1 MTAADQAGIALA
13 AVLAGLA
20 AAAVSDLAGRRTPAH
35 LLRLLACLASAV
47 FALGA
52 AGGPVDLVIGRWLE
66 AEGAGLRLGL
76 NLRGDGIAASA
87 VTSSAA
93 LCLLYPLAQP
103 AMDRVQRAL
112 GAAAA
117 AGTVLLSCAADWL
130 PLLLGWEIAAAAL
143 LLTAARSPAVS
154 GAGARRLLLLTRA
167 GSAALAAAAVTC
179 LAGDPSH
186 GGIDWAAPGAR
197 LLVFAAAVGLGL
209 WPLHQWLLEASPCRA
224 AGAAAGALM
233 VAGAVLLSRV
243 VPGLGPLQPL
253 VFGVGLTTAVA
264 GAAAALASRGILRIP
279 AWIAVAHSGLTA
291 AAMAAGPAAG
301 WLLLAASLCA
311 RLCLSAGAGLAQ
323 AALPAAERL
332 HELRGLAAHLPAA
345 RRLSMAG
352 ALIPVLS
359 LSALWGHALLLGHAR
374 DEYGPLGPGV
384 ILAVLALAA
393 FPVVRFALAPF
404 GGRAPRPA
412 AAEPARPAL
421 PATAGCL
428 AAGLAFAALPALCW
442 WRLTPPPPEGLALA
456 AAAGAAALGV
466 SVLVRRRGAAPDPGP
481 ASAVRRLAAGGFGAG
496 AALRGLS
503 AAGASLGR
511 GLWTLVDG
519 AFIGGAW
526 GALDLVARASGWV
539 LISAQDR
546 RRPLGAAALAAG
558 AALAVLWSMGGR

>member
-1 MTAADQAGIALA
+1 
-13 AVLAGLA
+13 
-20 AAAVSDLAGRRTPAH
+20 
-35 LLRLLACLASAV
+35 
-47 FALGA
+47 
-52 AGGPVDLVIGRWLE
+52 
-66 AEGAGLRLGL
+66 
-76 NLRGDGIAASA
+76 
-87 VTSSAA
+87 
-93 LCLLYPLAQP
+93 
-103 AMDRVQRAL
+103 MDRVQRAL
-112 GAAAA
+112 AAGAA

-130 PLLLGWEIAAAAL
+130 PLLLGWEVAAAAL

-179 LAGDPSH
+179 LAADPSH
-186 GGIDWAAPGAR
+186 AGIDWAAPGAR
-197 LLVFAAAVGLGL
+197 FLVFAAAVGLGL
-209 WPLHQWLLEASPCRA
+209 WPLHQWLLEASPCRS

-233 VAGAVLLSRV
+233 VAGAVLLSRLG
-243 VPGLGPLQPL
+243 PGLGPLQPL

-264 GAAAALASRGILRIP
+264 GAAAALASRGLRRIP
-279 AWIAVAHSGLTA
+279 AWIAVAHSGLAA

-301 WLLLAASLCA
+301 WLLLAAALCA

-345 RRLSMAG
+345 RRLSLAG

-359 LSALWGHALLLGHAR
+359 LSALWGQALLLGHAR

-384 ILAVLALAA
+384 VLAVLALAA

-404 GGRAPRPA
+404 GGTAPRPA

-466 SVLVRRRGAAPDPGP
+466 SVLVRRRGTAPGP
-481 ASAVRRLAAGGFGAG
+481 RPRLGRTPARRGRLRRRRRSPRPLGRGRLPGPRSVDPRGRGPHRRRLGRPRSGRAGLGLGPDQRAGPPPAAGG
-496 AALRGLS
+496 RGP
-503 AAGASLGR
+503 GR
-511 GLWTLVDG
+511 G
-519 AFIGGAW
+519 
-526 GALDLVARASGWV
+526 
-539 LISAQDR
+539 
-546 RRPLGAAALAAG
+546 RRPRGP
-558 AALAVLWSMGGR
+558 VVHGRPVRWTPGP